1 MDMISPP
8 HQRNLSRS
16 TRYPVRPPV
25 CRHPPPRLAL
35 TAYET
40 DIFFL
45 TISALSTRALR
56 SSESGGHRARCR
68 LWTTSS
74 SSSDSWDEQSSAK
87 YVQCRLAMYLTHA
100 SIDDTAARHYRSM
113 RVARLSATSR
123 VGRSELDCTL

>member
-56 SSESGGHRARCR
+56 SRVRWTPSEMQT
-68 LWTTSS
+68 L
-74 SSSDSWDEQSSAK
+74 
-87 YVQCRLAMYLTHA
+87 
-100 SIDDTAARHYRSM
+100 DDIF
-113 RVARLSATSR
+113 LFF
-123 VGRSELDCTL
+123 